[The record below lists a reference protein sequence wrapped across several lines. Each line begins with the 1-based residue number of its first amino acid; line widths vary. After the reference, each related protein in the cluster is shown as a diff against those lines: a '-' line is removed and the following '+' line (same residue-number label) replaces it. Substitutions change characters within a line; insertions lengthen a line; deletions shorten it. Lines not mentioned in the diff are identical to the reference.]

1 MNTISPFITT
11 TNPFITATNPF
22 ITTTNH
28 LLLLLSFLLLLLA
41 NLLLLLSLLLLLNY
55 SNTICILLLNFQIYL
70 LQVFKITKHTLN
82 LIDYFCRCINYAIF
96 QITT

>member
-1 MNTISPFITT
+1 MTSTSLLLLPPILLLLQLT
-11 TNPFITATNPF
+11 
-22 ITTTNH
+22 
-28 LLLLLSFLLLLLA
+28 LLLLLLTILLLLLPFLLLLLA

-55 SNTICILLLNFQIYL
+55 SNIVCILLLNFQIYL

-96 QITT
+96 QIFT